1 MEPQCLPR
9 ASASPLCPVP
19 GLFYQPWPR
28 MGPGPSS
35 SLPAL
40 SRSAQTVSLTQIFPK
55 GAGGTAI
62 CPRLC
67 PYELI
72 SCLPLAWASGPCVRW
87 IAGRKLLIGRWK
99 KGWGFSWA

>member
-28 MGPGPSS
+28 TGPGRKPGPSS
-35 SLPAL
+35 SLPTL

-55 GAGGTAI
+55 AQGA
-62 CPRLC
+62 
-67 PYELI
+67 
-72 SCLPLAWASGPCVRW
+72 LPSALDCALTSSYLV
-87 IAGRKLLIGRWK
+87 
-99 KGWGFSWA
+99 FH